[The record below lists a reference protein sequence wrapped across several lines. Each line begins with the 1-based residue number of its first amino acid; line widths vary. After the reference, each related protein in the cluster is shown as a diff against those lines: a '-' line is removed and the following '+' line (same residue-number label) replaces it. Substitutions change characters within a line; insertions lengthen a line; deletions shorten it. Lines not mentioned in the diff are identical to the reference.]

1 MPSLTLLKPLTRT
14 LFCLSLLCL
23 PLSGCSD
30 NNSSNNN
37 PDSNTHTSTPPQSS
51 SSTTSSNETYTE
63 GVHYNILKDPII
75 NNTDNIVVT
84 EFFWYG
90 CSHCANFEPL
100 LQQWDKTKPTGVS
113 LEQSPAMWNDTM
125 KLHAKVFFVAQTLGN
140 ADKLHA
146 QLFTT
151 IMGLHGQKNLEK
163 HKEAIASVFQTY
175 GLEKDA
181 FYAQIDSFKTNGQLS
196 QAAKKMKLAQLKG
209 TPLIVVNGKYSINN
223 SSIKSAAELLTITNF
238 LIVKEQASIKK

>member
-1 MPSLTLLKPLTRT
+1 MLTMTTSTIFNSLTRS
-14 LFCLSLLCL
+14 LFCFSLLCL
-23 PLSGCSD
+23 PLFGCSD
-30 NNSSNNN
+30 ADN
-37 PDSNTHTSTPPQSS
+37 PDSNTKNTTQSTPSNKSS
-51 SSTTSSNETYTE
+51 SETYAE
-63 GVHYNILKDPII
+63 GVHYNTLKDPITH
-75 NNTDNIVVT
+75 NSDNIVVT

-100 LQQWDKTKPTGVS
+100 LQQWNKTKPTGVS
-113 LEQSPAMWNDTM
+113 LEQSPAMWNDAM

-163 HKEAIASVFQTY
+163 HKEAIANVFQTY

-223 SSIKSAAELLTITNF
+223 GSIKSAAELLTIANF
-238 LIVKEQASIKK
+238 LIAKEQASIKK

>member
-1 MPSLTLLKPLTRT
+1 MPPLTILKPLTHT

-30 NNSSNNN
+30 NNNSDNST
-37 PDSNTHTSTPPQSS
+37 NTSPQSS
-51 SSTTSSNETYTE
+51 SSSTLNNETYTE
-63 GVHYNILKDPII
+63 GVHYNTLKDPIV
-75 NNTDNIVVT
+75 NSSENIVVT

-113 LEQSPAMWNDTM
+113 LVQSPAMWNDAM

-163 HKEAIASVFQTY
+163 HKETIASVFQTY

-181 FYAQIDSFKTNGQLS
+181 FYAQIDSFKTKGQLS
-196 QAAKKMKLAQLKG
+196 LAAKKMKLAQLKG
-209 TPLIVVNGKYSINN
+209 TPLIVVNGKYPINN
-223 SSIKSAAELLTITNF
+223 GSIKSAAELLTITNF
-238 LIVKEQASIKK
+238 LIAKEQASIKK